1 MFEFNQIFIN
11 QKLQKDCRISC
22 LYWKPQIS
30 RQKSS
35 TLTAWKNSTK
45 DLSKHVIT
53 SEHAC
58 FMMCFHITQTWW
70 DRMSLHSKY
79 QSPSSQMSTN
89 LDRQHSGDAGVSQRT
104 GQTSYYHTIKI
115 SQKADG
121 CVFCIPASVITAPTW
136 RDSITSHS
144 VNVKAAK
151 AGPDYLSKQITWASQ
166 PRRLT
171 CAWIHLHTTPRKPF
185 IVY

>member
-1 MFEFNQIFIN
+1 MFKFNQIFIKH
-11 QKLQKDCRISC
+11 KLQKDWRISC

-30 RQKSS
+30 RQ
-35 TLTAWKNSTK
+35 NSDGIKKK
-45 DLSKHVIT
+45 DLSKRIIT

-58 FMMCFHITQTWW
+58 FMKCFHITQTWW
-70 DRMSLHSKY
+70 GRMSLHSKY
-79 QSPSSQMSTN
+79 QSPSSLMSTN
-89 LDRQHSGDAGVSQRT
+89 LDSQHSGDAGVSQRT

-115 SQKADG
+115 SQKPDG

-144 VNVKAAK
+144 VNVRAAK
-151 AGPDYLSKQITWASQ
+151 AGPDYLSKQITWALHPQ
-166 PRRLT
+166 RLT
-171 CAWIHLHTTPRKPF
+171 AWIHLHTTPRKPF